1 MVKLSI
7 VTISYNCIND
17 LKSTMDS
24 VKSQSYS
31 DYEYIVI
38 DGGSSDGTNELLI
51 KSSIVDKY
59 ISEPDGGIYDAMNKG
74 VELAEGEYILFL
86 NAGDTFCSKCI
97 LNEAVRFLSGDE
109 DIIYGNAL
117 RDTPEGF
124 VKFKNSKLSDITFG
138 MVFCHQAVFTKAELF
153 KNKAYSLDY
162 KIAGDYEFYLR
173 GYLLGATFKY
183 VDLDIA
189 VIDNE
194 GVSNTR
200 KFRSTIERYR
210 IVKKAKVLTWRLYF
224 KFSYYLFRAL
234 LSDFLRK
241 VKVL

>member
-1 MVKLSI
+1 MNITV
-7 VTISYNCIND
+7 VTISYNCINE
-17 LKSTMDS
+17 LKKTMSS
-24 VKSQSYS
+24 VQRHKL
-31 DYEYIVI
+31 DFVEYIVI
-38 DGGSSDGTNELLI
+38 DCNSNDGTKELLFE
-51 KSSIVDKY
+51 SSVVDKY
-59 ISEPDGGIYDAMNKG
+59 ISEPDSGIYDAMNKG
-74 VELAEGEYILFL
+74 IGLAEGEYILFL
-86 NAGDTFCSKCI
+86 NAGDVFCSKLMLIDVVNC
-97 LNEAVRFLSGDE
+97 LSSNE

-117 RDTPEGF
+117 RDTPDGY

-153 KNKAYSLDY
+153 KDKAYSLDY

-173 GYLLGATFKY
+173 EYLLGATFKY

-234 LSDFLRK
+234 SSDFLRK